1 MTQPLF
7 ILGTGGHARDVAE
20 IAHTCGWRPVFVTRD
35 AAERERWSH
44 ADELVIE
51 SDVVER
57 TSEAFALGIGE
68 NRARAAVA
76 ARLTPTLTFPSL
88 IHPDTSLGRG
98 QRAKIEAARGAVI
111 FAGVRMS
118 SNVAIGDFVTVN
130 LNATLSH
137 DVELGDF
144 ANLSP
149 GANVVGNVRVETGA
163 WIGVGAAVNQG
174 DDDQKRV
181 IGAWSIIGS
190 GAVVIRDCEPNGVYV
205 GAPARKI
212 R

>member
-1 MTQPLF
+1 MRPLF

-20 IAHTCGWRPVFVTRD
+20 IAHACGWRPVFVTRD
-35 AAERERWSH
+35 ANERAIWTR
-44 ADELVIE
+44 ADELVLE
-51 SDVVER
+51 SDVVTR

-76 ARLTPTLTFPSL
+76 ARLAPSLSVPSL

-98 QRAKIEAARGAVI
+98 QRETIQAARGAVI

-118 SNVAIGDFVTVN
+118 SDVSIGDFVTVN

-137 DVELGDF
+137 DVELGDY
-144 ANLSP
+144 ANVSP
-149 GANVVGNVRVETGA
+149 GANVAGNVRVETGA
-163 WIGVGAAVNQG
+163 WIGVGAVVNQG
-174 DDDQKRV
+174 DDAQKRL
-181 IGAWSIIGS
+181 IGAWSIVGS
-190 GAVVIRDCEPNGVYV
+190 GAVVIRDCEANGVYV